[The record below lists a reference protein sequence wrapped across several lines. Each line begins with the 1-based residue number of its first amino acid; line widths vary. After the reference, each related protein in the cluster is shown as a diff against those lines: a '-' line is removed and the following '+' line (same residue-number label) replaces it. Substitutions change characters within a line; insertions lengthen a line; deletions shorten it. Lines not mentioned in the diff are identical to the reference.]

1 MKALEEAFEKKNFSP
16 NPTTLKNKLMI
27 LVNCSIENPS
37 FDSQSKDTLTSKNS
51 TFGSTCN
58 LSKTFLKDIVKKL
71 GLYEDMVAE
80 MNFKEKQKLTR
91 VTTAVKSAR
100 HTVRTYSFFTEN
112 FFSLTLLLCYFF
124 YKIFLLLRCVISF
137 KFS

>member
-16 NPTTLKNKLMI
+16 NSTTLKNKLMI

-100 HTVRTYSFFTEN
+100 HTVRTYYLVFFIAVFWSLYALVASFFVIR
-112 FFSLTLLLCYFF
+112 F
-124 YKIFLLLRCVISF
+124 IF
-137 KFS
+137 